1 MGDKCVTYAEE
12 LDLLPTAVGFMWDN
26 VFRHEVVGCW
36 WYRIFRQILIL
47 RCKSGW

>member
-26 VFRHEVVGCW
+26 VFRHEVVGRW
-36 WYRIFRQILIL
+36 WYWIFQVDFALQKWLVR
-47 RCKSGW
+47 